1 MSDIGINDFGAGLSD
16 PASQAADDAS
26 GGVPSS
32 AGPFGSGLFGRQRD
46 AFANRPQLNTENP
59 VQDRVNAL
67 AAGRRRLQQSIDNPL
82 RAFLKPRAWQE
93 DVQKA
98 GELDNQL
105 AQTQQAM
112 QNTAAD
118 RQAAYNGGLRPETLN
133 TLPVN
138 ATAKTILNAWVGDY
152 AGGSW
157 NAMKY
162 LGTLGDAGKG
172 ALAENE
178 GNFMPA
184 LAERNTQAETVID
197 KLNTAAQ
204 AGQPQYAATLAQL
217 KAQGINPSKVLADYV
232 PNFTVPDKADAW
244 NVRAQGVAGQ
254 LAQAKNAVAQYN
266 TKQSSL
272 GLASPVADEKEEKAV
287 QGSMFKGSDSAPI
300 GHGSATTVKL
310 PNNEYGSVFPSGS
323 AVPDSYMKPTGEGKW
338 SNSSPE
344 KVDQF
349 NKIIASEQNK
359 GALSD
364 YKLVKKA
371 QELAQNPETFR
382 TAAGVTM
389 VIGELGAVE
398 RDLSEGSRAAGTPG
412 MSKMFEAVGLGS
424 VDRWLNKA
432 RNETSALKDWIDGG
446 KKGPEPRLSD
456 STIKGIKAAIQFK
469 YDQSRRE
476 ISERMQQPMEFA
488 GRNGIALNKTGLD
501 KELQNDPALLLA
513 ANAGRDAFL
522 KDYKSHKFV
531 PQGDAAILLRQ
542 GTTNPDAKSFSQTQD
557 VDSVPPRIVA
567 SPGHELPPPGGK
579 VFAPQGGDT
588 QSRATAELHYAKAVN
603 GGMAT
608 QPKPGD
614 PEGPIQPNVT
624 PNGANLLRTIRG
636 SESNG
641 DNPNS
646 YNLIV
651 GGQRLTNYDDHPGN
665 INPKIGVD
673 TKNGHSTASGAYQFT
688 KTTWNEVADK
698 YGNVLDRDKN
708 GKVVFTPQ
716 NQDKAAWLL
725 AQERYNKVTGGG
737 NLEKDLSDP
746 AKHDTVM
753 KALSGTWTSLPGGSE
768 PNGATASRLGALAG
782 YTKKVAMAFPPTAAS
797 MALFNV
803 GDARKALKDG
813 AVDSAPVLGSVGG
826 ALGGA
831 AVGGIA
837 GGVVGGAAGG
847 AAGQAFKNYATG
859 KPLAENVGR
868 EAGLG
873 GAAGLMPAGRPI
885 LGAIARSVGAGVVGA
900 TNEALTNPEALP
912 SDILTKGA
920 ETGAAALGGETA
932 FRVVGLALGRTGQLF
947 NKFTDETK
955 QQLVDAGSVIA
966 KGKPEAPKAG
976 AAGVPVSETAKAAHE
991 ADLKAYE
998 GAVQTSKDHGLDPED
1013 LAHAVQ
1019 QVPAGKVAVNKVVN
1033 AQQDALGERHQEIK
1047 ADVGKQQRQAGT
1059 PEPAPGTIRYYH
1071 GASADADP
1079 TSYSAHLT
1087 PDQNYARNFGA
1098 GSKTVHYVDMTP
1110 QEAAAQGG
1118 IDEINGNRPRIFQA
1132 NEQTSSRLRP
1142 LSTGQNLGAPKQQPL
1157 TDGPLSLVGK
1167 HADVPKEYEGRAVQA
1182 ENNITQ
1188 PAKDWEQKYQ
1198 QIFQERSKLL
1208 TEYRE
1213 ALPQGDAPNAN
1224 KAAALKA
1231 IADNVGDQQR
1241 NMLKYVYGPRGKAMA
1256 DKLDTLHRDYAE
1268 FMSAS
1273 KGGDVVENMAKPG
1286 TAGASATAAFNRYA
1300 KDDAGARSVAEILV
1314 KGIRNPRS
1322 DAGRNIKFMSAL
1334 LASSLGLHLPTAAL
1348 LLATEG
1354 PKMLNEWA
1362 LKRAAGA
1369 PTTFK
1374 ELLIS
1379 KARQSVATAKS
1390 RGAAATGRVAAEAVQ

>member
-1 MSDIGINDFGAGLSD
+1 MSDIGINDFGGGLSD
-16 PASQAADDAS
+16 PASQGGAADDAS

-59 VQDRVNAL
+59 VQDRIDAL

-266 TKQSSL
+266 TKQASL
-272 GLASPVADEKEEKAV
+272 GLAEPVADEKQASAV
-287 QGSMFKGSDSAPI
+287 QGSMFKGSDSAPL

-338 SNSSPE
+338 SNSSPD
-344 KVDQF
+344 KVKQF
-349 NKIIASEQNK
+349 NEQIASEQNK

-424 VDRWLNKA
+424 VDKWLNKA
-432 RNETSALKDWIDGG
+432 RNETSALKDWLDGG

-501 KELQNDPALLLA
+501 KELQNDPALLSA

-614 PEGPIQPNVT
+614 PESPIQPNVT
-624 PNGANLLRTIRG
+624 PNGASLLRTIRG

-768 PNGATASRLGALAG
+768 PNGATASRKGFLGRL
-782 YTKKVAMAFPPTAAS
+782 TSK
-797 MALFNV
+797 
-803 GDARKALKDG
+803 
-813 AVDSAPVLGSVGG
+813 LGSMYTAPGGGNAITAQPEFNADVQKARIGGGELPVGG
-826 ALGGA
+826 SIAGSALGS
-831 AVGGIA
+831 AVGGPV
-837 GGVVGGAAGG
+837 GSVVGGAVGG
-847 AAGQAFKNYATG
+847 GGGQALQNYSTG
-859 KPLAENVGR
+859 KPLLESVGR

-873 GAAGLMPAGRPI
+873 GAAGLMPGSRPI
-885 LGAIARSVGAGVVGA
+885 LGAIARSVGAGAVGA

-920 ETGAAALGGETA
+920 ETGAAALGGEAA

-976 AAGVPVSETAKAAHE
+976 APGVPVSETAKAAHE

-1033 AQQDALGERHQEIK
+1033 AQQDALGERYQQIK
-1047 ADVGKQQRQAGT
+1047 SDVGAT
-1059 PEPAPGTIRYYH
+1059 
-1071 GASADADP
+1071 GA
-1079 TSYSAHLT
+1079 
-1087 PDQNYARNFGA
+1087 
-1098 GSKTVHYVDMTP
+1098 
-1110 QEAAAQGG
+1110 
-1118 IDEINGNRPRIFQA
+1118 
-1132 NEQTSSRLRP
+1132 
-1142 LSTGQNLGAPKQQPL
+1142 GAPKQAPL
-1157 TDGPLSLVGK
+1157 TNGPLALVGK
-1167 HADVPKEYEGRAVQA
+1167 HPDVPKEYEGRAVQA

-1198 QIFQERSKLL
+1198 QIFEERSKLL

-1224 KAAALKA
+1224 KARALKA

-1241 NMLKYVYGPRGKAMA
+1241 AMLNYVYGPRGKVMA
-1256 DKLDTLHRDYAE
+1256 DKLDALHRDYAE
-1268 FMSAS
+1268 FMGAT
-1273 KGGDVVENMAKPG
+1273 KGGDIVENMAKPG
-1286 TAGASATAAFNRYA
+1286 TAGASATAAFNKYA
-1300 KDDAGARSVAEILV
+1300 KDDAGARQVAETLV
-1314 KGIRNPRS
+1314 NGIRNPRS
-1322 DAGRNIKFMSAL
+1322 EGGRNIKFMSAMI
-1334 LASSLGLHLPTAAL
+1334 ASTLGLHVPAAAV